1 MAASEVPRDAFPS
14 LTRMTGNGAEIG
26 IRDASNADLPAM
38 AAILNDEIA
47 ASAFVYAE
55 DPVTVDE
62 RRAWLASH
70 RAGDFPVLVAFDV
83 TAPDTP
89 LGWASL
95 SPYRGSS
102 GYRFTAEASV
112 YVARSARRRG
122 VAAELLGA
130 LIDAPSAERF
140 HAFAASIDAENAP
153 SIALFERFGFSE
165 AARLR
170 EVGRKF
176 DEWRTQLLYV
186 RLRTT

>member
-1 MAASEVPRDAFPS
+1 MGDGV
-14 LTRMTGNGAEIG
+14 EIG
-26 IRDASNADLPAM
+26 IRDASSADLPAM

-55 DPVTVDE
+55 DPVMVDE
-62 RRAWLASH
+62 RRAWLAAH
-70 RAGDFPVLVAFDV
+70 RAGGFPVLVAFDAA
-83 TAPDTP
+83 APDTP

-95 SPYRGSS
+95 SLYRGSS

-122 VAAELLGA
+122 VATGLLGA
-130 LIDAPSAERF
+130 LIDAPAAQRF
-140 HAFAASIDAENAP
+140 HALAASIDAENAP

-165 AARLR
+165 AARLP

-176 DEWRTQLLYV
+176 AEWRTQLLLL
-186 RLRTT
+186 RLRAD